1 MMECSVPALTSIWRR
16 IINILK
22 NSKSTIPHVIWITSW
37 INKKDCYWA
46 WEFSYISIQNFF
58 QIPTVILQEF
68 WTFKR
73 HQYFSQCISDHYQTM
88 ISIYSGMF
96 IYMITKIICIL
107 HAYDILLK
115 CKTNKDLSYKQLF
128 VKNQRS
134 HPDGRLSGEMKH

>member
-1 MMECSVPALTSIWRR
+1 MR
-16 IINILK
+16 IYLPVHIY
-22 NSKSTIPHVIWITSW
+22 T
-37 INKKDCYWA
+37 KKVH
-46 WEFSYISIQNFF
+46 IS
-58 QIPTVILQEF
+58 TVILQEF
-68 WTFKR
+68 CTFKR

-88 ISIYSGMF
+88 ISIYSGKF